1 MYLSPLTKTQWKGT
15 IYLHTLWHHVILKK
29 LTVYL
34 VDVLYVRLCVCVCVC
49 VCVFKGI
56 MGVQ

>member
-15 IYLHTLWHHVILKK
+15 IYLHILWHHVILKK

-34 VDVLYVRLCVCVCVC
+34 VDVLYVRVYVC